1 MKIEGIGS
9 PRWGPRKCQLL
20 ATLCVGS
27 SLTLFSLGDA
37 DPTSGFCLRTLS
49 SGRPTAIASPILD
62 TMVISLTVED
72 MVCEEYEG
80 HVNVYSALYY
90 ILQRSK
96 VSLPHLFKNYGALR
110 TARRL

>member
-1 MKIEGIGS
+1 
-9 PRWGPRKCQLL
+9 
-20 ATLCVGS
+20 
-27 SLTLFSLGDA
+27 
-37 DPTSGFCLRTLS
+37 
-49 SGRPTAIASPILD
+49 
-62 TMVISLTVED
+62 MVISLTIED

-110 TARRL
+110 TARRLWASLPPLTYLPSPSLCPPYA